1 MYDCPNDML
10 MQQKKFVRRPPLFRH
25 SRYSP
30 LTLQIKHGLTTEA
43 LQSYAPLMWSEAEQ
57 YFTEELGLG
66 PQSGTKSKT
75 VELFREMS
83 QLIILTASR
92 TLQGKE
98 VRQAL
103 NSRFAKLF
111 HDLDG
116 GFIPI
121 NFMFTNLP
129 LPANVRR
136 DRAQKEM
143 SEFYRSIIEKRRSG
157 EAVTVSRRVKA
168 RSRSSSRRRRTSTTC
183 SRRSWAAC
191 TSRASRSLT
200 RTFRT

>member
-1 MYDCPNDML
+1 
-10 MQQKKFVRRPPLFRH
+10 
-25 SRYSP
+25 
-30 LTLQIKHGLTTEA
+30 
-43 LQSYAPLMWSEAEQ
+43 MWAEAET
-57 YFTEELGLG
+57 YFDKELGLVPG
-66 PQSGTKSKT
+66 SPSKT
-75 VELFREMS
+75 VELFKEMS

-116 GFIPI
+116 GFIPV

-129 LPANVRR
+129 LPANVKR

-157 EAVTVSRRVKA
+157 EATTVSRVRVRCKGYGDDW
-168 RSRSSSRRRRTSTTC
+168 RVC
-183 SRRSWAAC
+183 
-191 TSRASRSLT
+191 
-200 RTFRT
+200 

>member
-1 MYDCPNDML
+1 
-10 MQQKKFVRRPPLFRH
+10 
-25 SRYSP
+25 
-30 LTLQIKHGLTTEA
+30 
-43 LQSYAPLMWSEAEQ
+43 MWSEAES
-57 YFTEELGLG
+57 YFESELGLTPG
-66 PQSGTKSKT
+66 SPPKT
-75 VELFREMS
+75 VELFRRMSEM
-83 QLIILTASR
+83 IILTASR

-129 LPANVRR
+129 LPANVKR

-143 SEFYRSIIEKRRSG
+143 SEFYKGIIEKRRTG
-157 EAVTVSRRVKA
+157 EAVTVSN
-168 RSRSSSRRRRTSTTC
+168 
-183 SRRSWAAC
+183 
-191 TSRASRSLT
+191 
-200 RTFRT
+200 